1 MNRCVT
7 AQQIQSQK
15 GVNGRGNLSAFV
27 MMKKTISVILCLCL
41 LACSLG
47 CLPVSAQTMNNT
59 VKLAQ
64 DTYVLTKGTSRPV
77 GTAALPAGVKAN
89 NLEWKSSDPKVVR
102 VNQNGVITAVSAGT
116 ATVTCSVE
124 KNMPVKAVDQC
135 VIKVNDGKT
144 DVSLNCYALK
154 WPVGKTGSYK
164 AKISSNVLGAK
175 KITWTSSNTKI
186 ATIDANG
193 KLKAV
198 GPGAATVTCTV
209 SAKSTGE
216 KLASNTCK
224 VEIYKPVSKV
234 ALNTYS
240 IKWPVGRQGTY
251 KPTVSPSDATNKSLA
266 WSSSNTKVATVDKNG
281 KLKAVGA
288 GTVTITCTAK
298 DGSGKKATCKVTV
311 YQPVKSIKLNTSAIS
326 WNVGKSGT
334 FKATVSPSNAA
345 NKSVSWK
352 SSNTKVATVDKN
364 GKLKAVGAG
373 TATITCTAKDGNG
386 AKATCKVTVKKSYT
400 DDDLFCLAAVIYQ
413 EAGALYCSD
422 KLQLMVGSVVM
433 NHVAHPNFPNTIRG
447 VITRPGAY
455 GTMGWTGV
463 SLPKANDSWTKQA
476 IDRCYANAK
485 KILEGTRYVPES
497 VIYQAG
503 FVQGSGIYDYRE
515 GMYFCYE

>member
-1 MNRCVT
+1 M
-7 AQQIQSQK
+7 
-15 GVNGRGNLSAFV
+15 FF
-27 MMKKTISVILCLCL
+27 
-41 LACSLG
+41 
-47 CLPVSAQTMNNT
+47 
-59 VKLAQ
+59 
-64 DTYVLTKGTSRPV
+64 
-77 GTAALPAGVKAN
+77 
-89 NLEWKSSDPKVVR
+89 
-102 VNQNGVITAVSAGT
+102 
-116 ATVTCSVE
+116 
-124 KNMPVKAVDQC
+124 
-135 VIKVNDGKT
+135 
-144 DVSLNCYALK
+144 
-154 WPVGKTGSYK
+154 
-164 AKISSNVLGAK
+164 
-175 KITWTSSNTKI
+175 
-186 ATIDANG
+186 
-193 KLKAV
+193 
-198 GPGAATVTCTV
+198 
-209 SAKSTGE
+209 STE
-216 KLASNTCK
+216 
-224 VEIYKPVSKV
+224 
-234 ALNTYS
+234 
-240 IKWPVGRQGTY
+240 Q
-251 KPTVSPSDATNKSLA
+251 
-266 WSSSNTKVATVDKNG
+266 
-281 KLKAVGA
+281 
-288 GTVTITCTAK
+288 
-298 DGSGKKATCKVTV
+298 VTV

>member
-47 CLPVSAQTMNNT
+47 CIPVSAQTMNNT

-288 GTVTITCTAK
+288 GT
-298 DGSGKKATCKVTV
+298 
-311 YQPVKSIKLNTSAIS
+311 
-326 WNVGKSGT
+326 
-334 FKATVSPSNAA
+334 
-345 NKSVSWK
+345 
-352 SSNTKVATVDKN
+352 
-364 GKLKAVGAG
+364 
-373 TATITCTAKDGNG
+373 ATITCTAKDGNG